1 MAFAGMRGTGDWAT
15 DERPKNF
22 REMILWRNPNGSAAL
37 HALSARMKSERVDD
51 AEFSWWEEE
60 NNPLRVQVGGVGVS
74 TTSTA
79 LDLASG
85 GLDLVAGDVL
95 MIEKTE
101 TAAYTNEFVEVSSV
115 TSDTAVVIKRG
126 AANTTAAA
134 SGTNAFLTRIGNVF
148 EEGSLSPAA
157 SNRNPTKIR
166 NFAQIFKTSYDISE
180 TAKLTRTRTGDP
192 LKNDKKR
199 RMFDHATSLEFAWLF
214 GVPFEDTT
222 GTKPKRF
229 AGGLR
234 HFISTNV
241 TVFTTTPTEDTFLAA
256 VYPVFDYNAGS
267 AGNERIIFAG
277 NGALNALNQIAR
289 NSSSTRINF
298 DGVLKTYGMAL
309 QRWVLPQGTVFVR
322 THPLL
327 NVHGRFKNSMFI
339 IDPSAIIYRY
349 MRDTREENNI
359 QANDA
364 DQEKGQWLTEAGLE
378 FRHEKTMGYIG
389 NFTNP

>member
-37 HALSARMKSERVDD
+37 HALAARMKSERVDD
-51 AEFSWWEEE
+51 PEFSWWEEE

-74 TTSTA
+74 ATSTA
-79 LDLASG
+79 LDLALG

-95 MIEKTE
+95 MVEKTE

-148 EEGSLSPAA
+148 EEGSLSPTA
-157 SNRNPTKIR
+157 SNRNPTKLR

-214 GVPFEDTT
+214 GVPFEDIS

-234 HFISTNV
+234 HFINTNV
-241 TVFTTTPTEDTFLAA
+241 TVFTTTPTEDTFLSA

-349 MRDTREENNI
+349 MRDTKEENNI

-364 DQEKGQWLTEAGLE
+364 DEEKGQWLTEAGLE
-378 FRHEKTMGYIG
+378 FRHEKTMGYLG